1 LDFQH
6 PLDVDIFANPSHICA
21 ESVLLMFWLS
31 EPGVDPFLKLR
42 ADKKERVAKQE
53 KNQLENLKRAA
64 KIGGKGALP
73 RYLSIPLLVA
83 NCLFFM
89 QQMQWLE
96 THYRSSSLIGS
107 IEAPQ
112 PTLLSRQGRDCS
124 VLFPG
129 VLLKVCF
136 KIRKN

>member
-1 LDFQH
+1 M
-6 PLDVDIFANPSHICA
+6 DVDIFAIPSHICA

-73 RYLSIPLLVA
+73 RYPSIPLLVWQTVFFYAA
-83 NCLFFM
+83 NAM
-89 QQMQWLE
+89 V
-96 THYRSSSLIGS
+96 GN
-107 IEAPQ
+107 
-112 PTLLSRQGRDCS
+112 TL
-124 VLFPG
+124 
-129 VLLKVCF
+129 
-136 KIRKN
+136 

>member
-1 LDFQH
+1 LYFALDFQH
-6 PLDVDIFANPSHICA
+6 PLDVDIFAIPSHICV

-73 RYLSIPLLVA
+73 RYLSIPLLVWQTV
-83 NCLFFM
+83 FF
-89 QQMQWLE
+89 LCSKCNGGK
-96 THYRSSSLIGS
+96 HIIDSL
-107 IEAPQ
+107 
-112 PTLLSRQGRDCS
+112 L
-124 VLFPG
+124 
-129 VLLKVCF
+129 
-136 KIRKN
+136 